1 MRLYER
7 DRRTRWTP
15 RQKGDM
21 KGPEV
26 RWADMCRL
34 LIASGVALL
43 FVMPPARAGAPQ
55 APGILRRRSQSLAGL
70 IASLSEPGGYFDTDN
85 LISNER
91 SYLHVVPAL
100 RALAGQAGGNGVY
113 LGVGPD
119 QNFSYIAHLRPTL
132 AILIDIRRDNLL
144 LHLLFK
150 ALFSEAATRADYLA
164 LLTGRSQPAATR
176 DASIESLV
184 RLVDEARPLG
194 SNRARTTPGT
204 AGRGHRRLRRAAFEH
219 GPRHDCA
226 LPSPVRRCRSL
237 PAVQLHRPPPQYDY
251 PTYRDLL
258 LEVDR
263 DAVRRSFLANE
274 EDFQF
279 VKSLHARDR
288 IVPIVGDLAG
298 RGALANVGRY
308 LDATGLRVSAFYTSN
323 VEFYL
328 FRDGSAQAFI
338 ANLARL
344 PRQPGSV
351 IVRSVFPGGGA
362 RHVTGLQQCVGD
374 AADPGAARWLPA
386 GAVPPV
392 LGTGPIARLIAP
404 AHHALVRSATAREFW
419 IAAAAHHA
427 RGSNRRSVTA
437 VTVERHT

>member
-1 MRLYER
+1 
-7 DRRTRWTP
+7 
-15 RQKGDM
+15 
-21 KGPEV
+21 
-26 RWADMCRL
+26 MCRL

-43 FVMPPARAGAPQ
+43 CVMPPAGARAPQ
-55 APGILRRRSQSLAGL
+55 APGIAATQQSLAGL

-100 RALAGQAGGNGVY
+100 RALAGQAGDNGVY

-164 LLTGRSQPAATR
+164 LLTGRSQPAVPRA
-176 DASIESLV
+176 ASIESVV
-184 RLVDEARPLG
+184 RLVDEARPLARSELARLQARLAEIIDG
-194 SNRARTTPGT
+194 FSVPLSDGDRATIARF
-204 AGRGHRRLRRAAFEH
+204 HRRFVDAGL
-219 GPRHDCA
+219 
-226 LPSPVRRCRSL
+226 SL
-237 PAVQLHRPPPQYDY
+237 QFNSTGRPPQYDY
-251 PTYRDLL
+251 PTFRDLL
-258 LEVDR
+258 LEVDH
-263 DAVRRSFLANE
+263 DAVRRSFLATDQ
-274 EDFQF
+274 DFQF

-288 IVPIVGDLAG
+288 IVPIVGNLAG
-298 RGALANVGRY
+298 SGALAKVGRY

-328 FRDGSAQAFI
+328 FRDGSAPAFMT
-338 ANLARL
+338 NLARL

-362 RHVTGLQQCVGD
+362 RMSSGYNSASVTQ
-374 AADPGAARWLPA
+374 
-386 GAVPPV
+386 
-392 LGTGPIARLIAP
+392 PIQALLDGYHQGRFRQYWE
-404 AHHALVRSATAREFW
+404 LVR
-419 IAAAAHHA
+419 
-427 RGSNRRSVTA
+427 
-437 VTVERHT
+437 